1 MVTDPAVKALAL
13 EGTRFDL
20 CYVQTPAVLAGARN
34 FQLVGWAIRRDW
46 KVAKSKAGERVLRA
60 IGINTHR

>member
-1 MVTDPAVKALAL
+1 
-13 EGTRFDL
+13 
-20 CYVQTPAVLAGARN
+20 VLAGARN
-34 FQLVGWAIRRDW
+34 FQLVGWAIRRGW